1 MMDRTFSKSGHERI
15 YRVVRRIPPGRVATY
30 GQIARLAG
38 LPRQARRVG
47 YALSALRGDEAVPWH
62 RVVNAQGRVSPRSD
76 GDSDHRQR
84 RLLETEGVEFD
95 ERGSLSLETYQ
106 WRGDP
111 GSDPWSPLI

>member
-1 MMDRTFSKSGHERI
+1 MTRQDSRTPGNEAI
-15 YRVVRRIPPGRVATY
+15 YQVVRRIPPGHVATY
-30 GQIARLAG
+30 GQVARLAG

-62 RVVNAQGRVSPRSD
+62 RVVNAQGRISPRSD

-84 RLLETEGVEFD
+84 RLLEAEGVEFD
-95 ERGSLSLETYQ
+95 DRGSLSLENYR